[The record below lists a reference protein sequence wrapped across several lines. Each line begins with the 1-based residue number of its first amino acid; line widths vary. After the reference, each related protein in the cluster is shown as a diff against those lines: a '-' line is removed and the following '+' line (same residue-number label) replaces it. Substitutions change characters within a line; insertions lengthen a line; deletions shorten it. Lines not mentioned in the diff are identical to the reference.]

1 VTDVYS
7 RSQFLSLA
15 AGAGIAATFG
25 SPALAAARCAVN
37 PAPQF
42 PVCGN
47 QPPNDVVY
55 KVWLQNEF
63 RGYTIPIDGDVES
76 PTQLSTADLRAM
88 PQRTQT
94 ARLRCAKGFRSSEAW
109 SGVDLR
115 SILAMVRPMPQAR
128 FAVFTCFDTDAD
140 GRPFYETLE
149 LQQANDPKTLLA
161 LDLNDRPIDVV
172 RGGPIRLLAPA
183 QLGYK
188 NVKWLRRIE
197 LVSSFDHIA
206 GGRGG
211 YWEDKRRV

>member
-1 VTDVYS
+1 MD
-7 RSQFLSLA
+7 LA
-15 AGAGIAATFG
+15 HK
-25 SPALAAARCAVN
+25 
-37 PAPQF
+37 F

-55 KVWLQNEF
+55 RVWLQNGF
-63 RGYTIPIDGDVES
+63 RGYTIPIEGEAES
-76 PTQLSTADLRAM
+76 PVALSTADLHAM

-94 ARLRCAKGFRSSEAW
+94 SGSRCVKGWSSTGKW

-115 SILAMVRPMPQAR
+115 SIFAMVRPMPQAR
-128 FAVFTCFDTDAD
+128 FVVFSCFDTDAD

-149 LQQANDPKTLLA
+149 LQQANHPSTLLA
-161 LDLNDRPIDVV
+161 LGLNDRPIDVV
-172 RGGPIRLLAPA
+172 HGGPIRLLAPN
-183 QLGYK
+183 QPGYK

-211 YWEDKRRV
+211 YWEDKRLV